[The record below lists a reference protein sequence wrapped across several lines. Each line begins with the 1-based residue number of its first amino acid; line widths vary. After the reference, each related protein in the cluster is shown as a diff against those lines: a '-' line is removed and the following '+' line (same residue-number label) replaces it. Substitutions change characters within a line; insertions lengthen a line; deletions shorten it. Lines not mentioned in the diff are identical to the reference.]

1 MKKEYCFTLNLDSRF
16 SDFESQL
23 KNQGFSFNTIDLY
36 LLQEANLSLNN
47 LYSSK
52 FITKAQLDSAR
63 KKVMKGVSLIIEKK
77 D

>member
-16 SDFESQL
+16 ADFESQL